1 MRSVSRAELIAVFL
15 LGIILF
21 ASAIALVELH
31 YRSRLLF
38 VEHEHEVGIARRLLD
53 DQAELQMKV
62 RRAALPGTISAGAQM
77 KVRRAA
83 LPGTISAGAQ
93 MMGLEGAT
101 GAVTYTLVA
110 DAQGRIDFAEETKA
124 RVERAEALEREKA
137 AAAEAAK
144 AERAEKAA
152 RRAKRSDAA
161 KRTGGER

>member
-15 LGIILF
+15 LCIILF

-31 YRSRLLF
+31 YRSLLLF

-53 DQAELQMKV
+53 DQAEL
-62 RRAALPGTISAGAQM
+62 QM

>member
-77 KVRRAA
+77 
-83 LPGTISAGAQ
+83 
-93 MMGLEGAT
+93 MGLEGAT

-124 RVERAEALEREKA
+124 RAEALEREKA

>member
-53 DQAELQMKV
+53 DQAEL
-62 RRAALPGTISAGAQM
+62 QM

-152 RRAKRSDAA
+152 RRAKRSDAT

>member
-38 VEHEHEVGIARRLLD
+38 VAHEHEVGIARRLLD
-53 DQAELQMKV
+53 DQAEL
-62 RRAALPGTISAGAQM
+62 QM

>member
-31 YRSRLLF
+31 YRSLLLF

-53 DQAELQMKV
+53 DQAEL
-62 RRAALPGTISAGAQM
+62 QM

>member
-38 VEHEHEVGIARRLLD
+38 VKHEHEVGIARRLLD
-53 DQAELQMKV
+53 DQAEL
-62 RRAALPGTISAGAQM
+62 QM

>member
-77 KVRRAA
+77 
-83 LPGTISAGAQ
+83 
-93 MMGLEGAT
+93 MGLEGAT

-124 RVERAEALEREKA
+124 RVERAEALERETA

>member
-53 DQAELQMKV
+53 DQAEL
-62 RRAALPGTISAGAQM
+62 QM

>member
-53 DQAELQMKV
+53 DQSEL
-62 RRAALPGTISAGAQM
+62 QM

>member
-53 DQAELQMKV
+53 DQAEL
-62 RRAALPGTISAGAQM
+62 QM

-161 KRTGGER
+161 KWTGGER

>member
-53 DQAELQMKV
+53 DQAEL
-62 RRAALPGTISAGAQM
+62 QM

-161 KRTGGER
+161 NRTGGER

>member
-62 RRAALPGTISAGAQM
+62 RRAALPGTIF
-77 KVRRAA
+77 
-83 LPGTISAGAQ
+83 AGAQ

>member
-31 YRSRLLF
+31 YRSRLLS

-53 DQAELQMKV
+53 DQAEL
-62 RRAALPGTISAGAQM
+62 QM

>member
-31 YRSRLLF
+31 YRSCLLF

-53 DQAELQMKV
+53 DQAEL
-62 RRAALPGTISAGAQM
+62 QM

>member
-53 DQAELQMKV
+53 DPAEL
-62 RRAALPGTISAGAQM
+62 QM

>member
-77 KVRRAA
+77 
-83 LPGTISAGAQ
+83 
-93 MMGLEGAT
+93 MGLEGAT

-110 DAQGRIDFAEETKA
+110 DAQGRIDFAEATEA

>member
-77 KVRRAA
+77 
-83 LPGTISAGAQ
+83 
-93 MMGLEGAT
+93 MGLEGAT

-124 RVERAEALEREKA
+124 RVERAEALEREEA

>member
-53 DQAELQMKV
+53 DQTEL
-62 RRAALPGTISAGAQM
+62 QM

>member
-53 DQAELQMKV
+53 DQAEL
-62 RRAALPGTISAGAQM
+62 QM

-152 RRAKRSDAA
+152 RRAKRSNAA

>member
-53 DQAELQMKV
+53 DQAEL
-62 RRAALPGTISAGAQM
+62 QM

-152 RRAKRSDAA
+152 HRAKRSDAA

>member
-62 RRAALPGTISAGAQM
+62 RRAALPGTISA
-77 KVRRAA
+77 
-83 LPGTISAGAQ
+83 SAQ

>member
-77 KVRRAA
+77 
-83 LPGTISAGAQ
+83 
-93 MMGLEGAT
+93 MGLEGAT
-101 GAVTYTLVA
+101 GVVTYTLVA

>member
-77 KVRRAA
+77 
-83 LPGTISAGAQ
+83 
-93 MMGLEGAT
+93 MGLEGAT
-101 GAVTYTLVA
+101 GAVTYTFVA

>member
-21 ASAIALVELH
+21 ASAIALVEIH

-53 DQAELQMKV
+53 DQAEL
-62 RRAALPGTISAGAQM
+62 QM

>member
-53 DQAELQMKV
+53 DQAEL
-62 RRAALPGTISAGAQM
+62 QM

-152 RRAKRSDAA
+152 RRAKRSDVA